1 MEKSQFKLSPE
12 TENSH
17 WLKGNKSVIS
27 LTMANRDSIQA
38 QFAACSSCHH
48 VLTCA
53 TIHNVAV
60 VSKIESY
67 IPTLRNGKRNANGG
81 NAVVQVVSP
90 PKSIMEEQ
98 IQEMEEDS
106 LNFLPLFCQQT
117 CSC

>member
-1 MEKSQFKLSPE
+1 MGKSQFKLSPE

-38 QFAACSSCHH
+38 QFVACSSCHH

-67 IPTLRNGKRNANGG
+67 IPLRNGKRNANGG

-106 LNFLPLFCQQT
+106 LNFLPLFCQQA